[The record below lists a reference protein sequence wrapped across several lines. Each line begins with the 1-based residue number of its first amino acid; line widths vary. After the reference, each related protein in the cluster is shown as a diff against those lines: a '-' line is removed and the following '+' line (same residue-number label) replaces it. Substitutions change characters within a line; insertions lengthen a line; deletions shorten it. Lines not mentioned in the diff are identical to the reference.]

1 MSLSALHV
9 QYDQVFYL
17 HDYWLSVSITNHLCA
32 CILTKATDVATE
44 VLSVYMFV
52 AGLTLDIFIEQHE
65 YIPTVSDSAGLRI
78 IIHDQNEMP
87 FPEDRGYNLSPGMKT
102 SIGMDKVR
110 YKKRCHLGCNHN
122 ESS

>member
-1 MSLSALHV
+1 ML
-9 QYDQVFYL
+9 YF
-17 HDYWLSVSITNHLCA
+17 HDFLLSVFITNICA
-32 CILTKATDVATE
+32 SVARVVHFLTKGTDVATK
-44 VLSVYMFV
+44 LRSAYMLV

-87 FPEDRGYNLSPGMKT
+87 FPDDRGYNLSPGMKT

-110 YKKRCHLGCNHN
+110 YLEENVSF
-122 ESS
+122 EM